1 MNNEFNA
8 IVFAYKVNELFTS
21 TLDGLAV
28 DGKQAGAT
36 FERLGRSNPFFS
48 CRRE

>member
-1 MNNEFNA
+1 MILFL
-8 IVFAYKVNELFTS
+8 AYKVSKLFTS

-36 FERLGRSNPFFS
+36 FERLGRLNPFLN
-48 CRRE
+48 CRREKS